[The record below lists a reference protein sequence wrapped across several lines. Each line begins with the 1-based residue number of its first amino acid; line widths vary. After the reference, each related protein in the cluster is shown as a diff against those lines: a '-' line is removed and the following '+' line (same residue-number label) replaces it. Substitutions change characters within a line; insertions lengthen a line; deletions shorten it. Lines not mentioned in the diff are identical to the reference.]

1 MAYGKGMSEWC
12 ANCHPALL
20 ERTGG
25 GKAHPAGNNV
35 KFTAAVA
42 ANCNAYVASGG
53 RFPSRWATAPM
64 LRDGT
69 SDALEHESRRSL
81 CSKCHAKD

>member
-1 MAYGKGMSEWC
+1 MGGC

-20 ERTGG
+20 GSSGG
-25 GKAHPAGNNV
+25 KKAHPAGNNI
-35 KFTAAVA
+35 KFSAAVA
-42 ANCNAYVASGG
+42 ANYNAYVASGG

-81 CSKCHAKD
+81 CNKCHAKD